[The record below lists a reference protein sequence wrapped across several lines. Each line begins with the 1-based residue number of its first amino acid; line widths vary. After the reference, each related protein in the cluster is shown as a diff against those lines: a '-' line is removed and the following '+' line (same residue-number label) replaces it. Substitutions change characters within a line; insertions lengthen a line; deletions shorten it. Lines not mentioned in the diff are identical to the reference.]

1 MRPEDFGEASP
12 GDIEMVDGV
21 FSFTPYPL
29 PPTIDS
35 THELV
40 EKNGAAMYAL
50 GQLSDL
56 ETWLDA
62 PETVLSPLVHREAAD
77 SSNIETISQITLSD
91 LYRREAGETVGD
103 SETEQADVAEAVNY
117 IDATRLGMRRLEA
130 GGDIDRE
137 LLQELHQV
145 LLSGVRGERKHP
157 GEFRD
162 EFVGI
167 GRQGQSLL
175 DARFVPAPPASV
187 PYALQSLLGYLRSP
201 PSYAPL
207 VELALVHYQF
217 ETIHPFYDGNGRMG
231 RLLIMLL
238 LYDRTPLPGPYLYPS
253 SYFNENRDAYLD
265 HLLAVSREGAWTEWI
280 GFFLDAVAEQGRE
293 AYAVALELL
302 ALRNRYLDRYAG
314 DGAVVQELI
323 DFLTRQPYFTEPQ
336 AVDAT
341 GRSQPSINSWIR
353 RLWDDGIVRET
364 TGNQRNRR
372 YEAHQVLDIVEP
384 Y

>member
-21 FSFTPYPL
+21 FSFTPHPL

-137 LLQELHQV
+137 LLQELHRV

-162 EFVGI
+162 ELVGI

-253 SYFNENRDAYLD
+253 SYFNANRDAYLD

-302 ALRNRYLDRYAG
+302 ALRDRYLDRYAG